1 MILTQE
7 LLTAVD
13 VCEHGQQTA
22 ETYNCINLD
31 LNTVEKIMQEN
42 NMPGYA
48 NWVRSLF
55 SNQTALK
62 VSKYYE
68 YIQYLVYD
76 PIEKH
81 FKSTP
86 NESDISAIKEQ
97 IILDNPDVQQSL
109 IIAYEE
115 IKSLDGSV
123 YRFPIH

>member
-7 LLTAVD
+7 LLTAVGA
-13 VCEHGQQTA
+13 CRPGLRAA

-31 LNTVEKIMQEN
+31 LDTVERIMQEN
-42 NMPGYA
+42 NMPEFATWIRMLY
-48 NWVRSLF
+48 
-55 SNQTALK
+55 SNNVALK

-86 NESDISAIKEQ
+86 NESDIQSIKQQ
-97 IILDNPDVQQSL
+97 IISDNPEIQQSL

-115 IKSLDGSV
+115 IKSLDGTV
-123 YRFPIH
+123 HRFPIQ

>member
-7 LLTAVD
+7 LLDATNACRPGVD
-13 VCEHGQQTA
+13 KGIEL
-22 ETYNCINLD
+22 NCIGLD
-31 LNTVEKIMQEN
+31 CKDVIQILEN
-42 NMPGYA
+42 NNCQEYA
-48 NWVRSLF
+48 IWINGLY

-62 VSKYYE
+62 ISKYYE
-68 YIQYLVYD
+68 YIQYLIYD
-76 PIEKH
+76 PIENH

-97 IILDNPDVQQSL
+97 IILDNPEIQQSL